1 MKWAITTLRKGT
13 KSPKICRDMFI
24 TDSKGNFL
32 LCEVKNGR
40 LASRKS
46 LSLNKAAEI
55 IHKNKLVKTGSCFSD
70 CFTYRD
76 WQSTKLV
83 RDILRMVKA

>member
-1 MKWAITTLRKGT
+1 MMEWVKTTLRKGT

-24 TDSKGNFL
+24 TENKSIFL

-40 LASRKS
+40 MASREE
-46 LSLNKAAEI
+46 LSESKAREI
-55 IHKNKLVKTGSCFSD
+55 INDNNLVNTGCFFSG

-83 RDILRMVKA
+83 RDLLGR